1 MQQTILRWALQ
12 HKYNHNN
19 LYRSYKMAKYNLRF
33 FFGKIHV
40 LWHYK
45 RLRNWLRNNNTNTLR
60 ICNSTPS
67 IVEKLLMGGPWVSY
81 VPSIVEK
88 LLMGSPSVSYVY
100 RVPSLII
107 VYFCLGAAMS
117 SSYFLYYTEKKT
129 HFTAA
134 NQCFQQS
141 NNNITIYGPYLIA
154 TATLIPFFF
163 KPHGFIYS

>member
-12 HKYNHNN
+12 PKYNHNN
-19 LYRSYKMAKYNLRF
+19 LYCSYKMAKYNLWF

-67 IVEKLLMGGPWVSY
+67 IVEKLLMG
-81 VPSIVEK
+81 
-88 LLMGSPSVSYVY
+88 SPSVSYVY

-117 SSYFLYYTEKKT
+117 SSYFLYYTVKKT